1 MRADRLVSLALL
13 LQARGRMS
21 ADDLAAE
28 LEVSVRTIYRD
39 ISALNT
45 AGIPVLAEPGRS
57 GGCRLVDGYRFPL
70 RGLSPDEA
78 EALLILGVPAAIAD
92 LGLADTL
99 SAAHRK
105 VSTSA
110 GTAAGQPRPGP
121 PLVHLDMPR
130 WFHGTEPVPH
140 LRTLAEAVRLGRG
153 VELGYRRDQGAS
165 GNGASGDGAS
175 GDGAAPGG
183 GAGPDAGSR
192 VPDKTRVVGPLGLV
206 NKAGTWYLVA
216 ARHPAPGDRNGDVRE
231 KRQHGGDPAVFRVG
245 RVTAARLLA
254 AVGVTRPDGF
264 DLAAFWERWSAAF
277 VTSRSQVL
285 VRVRATAA
293 ALAIFPYVFGDA
305 GRRAAAAAGPADAE
319 GLREVT
325 LSFEEEAVA
334 AHRLA
339 GFGGDLRVIEPEAV
353 RHGLIATARDLLAR
367 YDPPANAGFAR

>member
-39 ISALNT
+39 ISALNA
-45 AGIPVLAEPGRS
+45 AGIPVLAEPGRN

-78 EALLILGVPAAIAD
+78 ESLLILGVPAAVAD

-110 GTAAGQPRPGP
+110 GTTAGRSRPGP

-153 VELGYRRDQGAS
+153 VLLGYRRDAGAS
-165 GNGASGDGAS
+165 G
-175 GDGAAPGG
+175 GG
-183 GAGPDAGSR
+183 GAGGAAPQ
-192 VPDKTRVVGPLGLV
+192 KTRVIGPLGLV

-216 ARHPAPGDRNGDVRE
+216 VRHAAPGSGEPGNDNESAHRWRA
-231 KRQHGGDPAVFRVG
+231 GDPAVFRVG
-245 RVTAARLLA
+245 RVTAARVLPS
-254 AVGVTRPDGF
+254 VSVIRPDGF

-277 VTSRSQVL
+277 MTSRSQVL

-305 GRRAAAAAGPADAE
+305 GRRAAEGAGPADGE

-339 GFGGDLRVIEPEAV
+339 GFGGDIQVIEPQVV
-353 RHGLIATARDLLAR
+353 RDGLIATARELLAR
-367 YDPPANAGFAR
+367 YDPPADDQPANAGFAR